1 MSSGVDRNT
10 IRSFVIFST
19 LSDTQFDDV
28 LSASSHRQVAAGET
42 VFEQGEDALSFFV
55 LVSGRLRVTQ
65 VTAEGQQVIVRIV
78 TPGDLFGIA
87 KALQRTDYPGTATA
101 LSESV
106 VLSWPTARWSS
117 FMAAY
122 PSMAVEAM
130 QTMGDRLQEAHSRLR
145 EMATEEVERRV
156 AHTVLRLGNQS
167 GRKEA
172 AGVRIDF
179 PVSKQDIAELSG
191 TTLHTV
197 SRILSA
203 WEAAG
208 LVEGGRQKLLLKNP
222 HRILLIGD
230 GLAPGLL

>member
-1 MSSGVDRNT
+1 MNTGFDRAVA
-10 IRSFVIFST
+10 RSFEIFSA
-19 LSDTQFDDV
+19 LSEAQFEDV
-28 LSASSHRQVAAGET
+28 MASAAHRHVQAGEA
-42 VFEQGEDALSFFV
+42 VFEQGADAKSFFV

-65 VTAEGQQVIVRIV
+65 VTAEGQQIIVRIV
-78 TPGDLFGIA
+78 VPGDLFGIA

-101 LSESV
+101 LLEST
-106 VLSWPTARWSS
+106 LLAWPTARWSS
-117 FMAAY
+117 FMGAY
-122 PSMAVEAM
+122 PSMAVGAM

-145 EMATEEVERRV
+145 ELATEEVERRV

-167 GRKEA
+167 GRKES

-197 SRILSA
+197 SRILTA

-222 HRILLIGD
+222 HRLLLIGD
-230 GLAPGLL
+230 GLVPGLL